1 VSHDRPDPRQS
12 RILVLGRLWDSVGF
26 WRATGVVLATLSLAL
41 LVAAMIARGAP
52 DFSAAPVIGVLRDG
66 EHHAIWAIRLDRASH
81 QIAADSLR
89 PQPVPPDR
97 VYQLWFLAPGT
108 TAPRSLG
115 LLPQATRKQIAITSG
130 NARLLAAGGE
140 LEVTLEPAGG
150 SPDSSPSGPA
160 LFRGTLGGSG

>member
-1 VSHDRPDPRQS
+1 VSHKARDPRQS
-12 RILVLGRLWDSVGF
+12 RIAVLERLWDSVGF
-26 WRATGVVLATLSLAL
+26 WRGTSGVLATLSLAL
-41 LVAAMIARGAP
+41 LVAATIARRPP

-66 EHHAIWAIRLDRASH
+66 EHHAIWAIRLDHASH

-97 VYQLWFLAPGT
+97 VYQLWFLAPGA
-108 TAPRSLG
+108 TAPRPLG
-115 LLPQATRKQIAITSG
+115 LLPQSTRKRIAITSE

-150 SPDSSPSGPA
+150 SPDPRPSGPA

>member
-1 VSHDRPDPRQS
+1 VNHDRRAPRES
-12 RILVLGRLWDSVGF
+12 RIVVLGKIWDSVGL
-26 WRATGVVLATLSLAL
+26 WRATSGVLATLSLAL
-41 LVAAMIARGAP
+41 LIAAMIARGPP

-66 EHHAIWAIRLDRASH
+66 EHHAIWAIRLDRSSH

-115 LLPQATRKQIAITSG
+115 LLPEATRKRIAITSE

-140 LEVTLEPAGG
+140 LLVTLEPAGG
-150 SPDSSPSGPA
+150 SPDPRPSGPA
-160 LFRGTLGGSG
+160 LFRGSLGGAG

>member
-1 VSHDRPDPRQS
+1 VSHDGRDPRQS
-12 RILVLGRLWDSVGF
+12 HMAIVGRLWDSAAF
-26 WRATGVVLATLSLAL
+26 WRATSGVLATLSLAL
-41 LVAAMIARGAP
+41 LVAAMIARGPA

-89 PQPVPPDR
+89 PQPAPPDR

-115 LLPQATRKQIAITSG
+115 LLPQSTRKRIAITSES
-130 NARLLAAGGE
+130 ARLLTAGGE

-150 SPDSSPSGPA
+150 SPDPRPSGPA
-160 LFRGTLGGSG
+160 LFRGTIGG